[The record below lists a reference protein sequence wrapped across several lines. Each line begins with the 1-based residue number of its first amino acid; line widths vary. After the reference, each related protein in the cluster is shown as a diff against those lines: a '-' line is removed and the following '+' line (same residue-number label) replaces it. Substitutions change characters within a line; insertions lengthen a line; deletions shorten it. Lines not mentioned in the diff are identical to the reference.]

1 MGMQLKI
8 RSPRAALVPALLIA
22 VTLLTMSGACSQHEP
37 GPYEGGGRTY
47 PTAVIG
53 AAQGN
58 VGDDTGAPPPDVFQ
72 LPDVS
77 TQDVAIGQ

>member
-1 MGMQLKI
+1 MGLQLKKKSGLI
-8 RSPRAALVPALLIA
+8 VSALLIA

-58 VGDDTGAPPPDVFQ
+58 PGDDTGAPPDVFQ
-72 LPDVS
+72 LPEVS
-77 TQDVAIGQ
+77 TQDVASGQ